1 MIKINGAAC
10 CSALKY
16 LQGVNIYQQS
26 LKQCRI
32 TAIKPP
38 QERSTSHTDGC
49 EPFFF
54 VLRKHIMAHAFDVRL
69 LHRCCKMLHKT
80 ASPF

>member
-26 LKQCRI
+26 LKRCRI

-54 VLRKHIMAHAFDVRL
+54 CPQKAYNGARF
-69 LHRCCKMLHKT
+69 
-80 ASPF
+80 